1 MLRRSYAAYEGPFAG
16 TIRALATQTHLD
28 GAVPW
33 MVSHACASG
42 GKEEGR
48 FSKAEEG
55 SLRQSGMEGTSLVR
69 SEALL
74 RTYFGLPPGRVVEL
88 GVQVER

>member
-1 MLRRSYAAYEGPFAG
+1 MLPRSSAAYEGSFAG
-16 TIRALATQTHLD
+16 KIQALATQTHLD
-28 GAVPW
+28 GAVRW
-33 MVSHACASG
+33 MVSHPCASG
-42 GKEEGR
+42 GREEGR
-48 FSKAEEG
+48 FSKAGEG

-88 GVQVER
+88 GEQVER